1 MVKITTILADCKI
14 NIEHL
19 YQEPSTQ
26 KPSDATLV
34 MITNTVK
41 ESELNLAL
49 ADLAQLKEVDGEIMR
64 IRIQTLG

>member
-1 MVKITTILADCKI
+1 
-14 NIEHL
+14 L